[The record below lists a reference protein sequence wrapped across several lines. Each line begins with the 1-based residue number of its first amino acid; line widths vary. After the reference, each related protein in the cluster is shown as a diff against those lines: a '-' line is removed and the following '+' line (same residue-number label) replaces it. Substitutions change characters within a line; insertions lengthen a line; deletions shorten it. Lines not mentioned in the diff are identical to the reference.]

1 MILNPTLGLMS
12 AKSSFSVSIFLLVI
26 FQLIFFA
33 DISSAQAVGSAKSY
47 RAMFYN
53 VENLFDSFDDSLT
66 NDQEFTPKGERH
78 WTWEKM
84 NKKLDG
90 IYKTIVAVG
99 GWEPPIFV
107 GMCEVENGYML
118 YRLTHETPLLKFD
131 YGIVHR
137 ESPDPRGIDVGL
149 VYRKDLFDVKETRFF
164 RVSFP
169 DEPNRKTREILY
181 TCGVV
186 AGTDTLHVFI
196 NHWPSKYGGELES
209 NSGRLAAATTLK
221 QKVDSIKIFYPNARI
236 LIMGDFNDEPES
248 TPLVEGLQVCL
259 DTSAKCPSG
268 LINISAILKAKGQGS
283 YKYQGVWGMIDQI
296 IVSESLLN
304 SKHKLYSSPSNAS
317 VFRASFL
324 LEPDESFVGDKPF
337 RTFAGFKYHGGFSDH
352 LPVYI
357 DLFLNQ

>member
-1 MILNPTLGLMS
+1 MS
-12 AKSSFSVSIFLLVI
+12 VRSKLSILLVI
-26 FQLIFFA
+26 VQLIIFA
-33 DISSAQAVGSAKSY
+33 DILSAQISSSPKSY

-66 NDQEFTPKGERH
+66 NDEEFTPKGARH

-99 GWEPPIFV
+99 GWEGPIFV

-118 YRLTHETPLLKFD
+118 YRLTHETPLLKYD
-131 YGIVHR
+131 YGIIHR

-149 VYRKDLFDVKETRFF
+149 LYRKDLFDVKESRFF
-164 RVSFP
+164 KVNFP
-169 DEPNRKTREILY
+169 GEPNRRTREILY

-186 AGTDTLHVFI
+186 AGMDTLHLFI

-209 NSGRLAAATTLK
+209 NSGRLAAASTLK
-221 QKVDSIKIFYPNARI
+221 QKIDSIKVFYPDARI

-248 TPLVEGLQVCL
+248 TPLVDGLNVCL
-259 DTSAKCPSG
+259 DTTAKCPSG
-268 LINISAILKAKGQGS
+268 LVSISAILKVKGQGS

-296 IVSESLLN
+296 IVSKSLLS
-304 SKHKLYSSPSNAS
+304 SKHKLHSTPNNAS
-317 VFRASFL
+317 VFRANFL

-337 RTFAGFKYHGGFSDH
+337 RTFAGFKYHGGYSDH
-352 LPVYI
+352 LPVYF